1 MIQGAQISNSWTPGT
16 EAGSRSGW
24 RWVCGTCRL
33 GASQVTTPLERGVAS
48 SRVTDA
54 PLFLQR
60 LFKGLIDRPRGGGGL
75 GRRVWGHAWAA
86 QRCWV
91 ERWRGERQGKRLVFN
106 AERDLNLW
114 WRQTTFIYVQWF
126 FWLLLPTKI
135 GQHVSL
141 TVSIS
146 NCGWVETTHPLHCV
160 DIPCSP
166 STASSQRW
174 LKLSYESQRIRWS
187 WVL

>member
-1 MIQGAQISNSWTPGT
+1 M
-16 EAGSRSGW
+16 
-24 RWVCGTCRL
+24 

-60 LFKGLIDRPRGGGGL
+60 LFKGLIDRTRGGGGL
-75 GRRVWGHAWAA
+75 GRRVWGHARIA

-114 WRQTTFIYVQWF
+114 WRQTTFIYVQ
-126 FWLLLPTKI
+126 
-135 GQHVSL
+135 
-141 TVSIS
+141 
-146 NCGWVETTHPLHCV
+146 
-160 DIPCSP
+160 
-166 STASSQRW
+166 
-174 LKLSYESQRIRWS
+174 
-187 WVL
+187 